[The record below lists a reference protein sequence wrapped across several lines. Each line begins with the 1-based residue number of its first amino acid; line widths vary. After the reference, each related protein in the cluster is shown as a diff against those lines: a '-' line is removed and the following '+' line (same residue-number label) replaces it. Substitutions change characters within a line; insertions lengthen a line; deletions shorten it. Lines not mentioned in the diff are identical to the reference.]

1 MNIGKAIKLC
11 RTQRG
16 ISQAELAQQAKCS
29 VSYLSMLENNKRD
42 PTLSTMTS
50 IAHALRVPT
59 SILFFLGAEEGDL
72 SGLDKTI
79 IRNAV
84 SVHYT
89 RLLGHLDYP
98 PGNWQGLPDAP
109 TTCIERQSPL
119 PNRMAAFV
127 MFMMR

>member
-50 IAHALRVPT
+50 IAQALRVPT

-72 SGLDKTI
+72 SGLDKTLQGDLA
-79 IRNAV
+79 RTV
-84 SVHYT
+84 LE
-89 RLLGHLDYP
+89 LLNEPASTQRTL
-98 PGNWQGLPDAP
+98 L
-109 TTCIERQSPL
+109 
-119 PNRMAAFV
+119 
-127 MFMMR
+127 